1 MTLAT
6 LSVLAAATPEH
17 HGNIYLETLP
27 FGIAALVTFCALALV
42 TVSYRNV
49 ADRHGHKAAAYA
61 RKHANDVQPVGHG
74 HGH

>member
-1 MTLAT
+1 MTLTT
-6 LSVLAAATPEH
+6 LSVLAAAAPEH

-27 FGIAALVTFCALALV
+27 FGLIALVTFCALALV

-49 ADRHGHKAAAYA
+49 ADRHAQKAEAYA
-61 RKHANDVQPVGHG
+61 RTHAHELQQTGHG